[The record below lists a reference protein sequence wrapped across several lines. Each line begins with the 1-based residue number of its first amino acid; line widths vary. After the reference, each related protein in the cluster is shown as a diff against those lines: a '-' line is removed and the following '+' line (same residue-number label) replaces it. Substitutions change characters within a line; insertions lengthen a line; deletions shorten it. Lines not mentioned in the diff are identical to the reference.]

1 MNMITAVKTVLG
13 KYATFE
19 GRAARPE
26 YWWWILAM
34 VILFTILGV
43 VDGAFI
49 APLMGFEPFQKEA
62 GQPLSLLVSLGL
74 LLPNLAL
81 AVRRL
86 HDTDRSGWWLLIGL
100 IPIVGSLVL
109 LVFYLLPGT
118 QGQNRFG

>member
-34 VILFTILGV
+34 VILFAILGV

-62 GQPLSLLVSLGL
+62 GQPLSLLASLGL

-109 LVFYLLPGT
+109 LVFYILPGT

>member
-109 LVFYLLPGT
+109 LVFYILPGT
-118 QGQNRFG
+118 QEPNRFG

>member
-1 MNMITAVKTVLG
+1 MITAVKTVLG

-109 LVFYLLPGT
+109 LVFYILPGT